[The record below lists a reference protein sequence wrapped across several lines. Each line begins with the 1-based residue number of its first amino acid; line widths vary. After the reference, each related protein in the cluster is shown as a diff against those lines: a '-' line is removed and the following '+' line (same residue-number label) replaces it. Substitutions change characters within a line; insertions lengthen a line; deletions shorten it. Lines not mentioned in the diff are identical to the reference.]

1 MTKVPFRARPKTVAD
16 VARAANVSK
25 ATAARVLGGYGVVSD
40 PVRASVTAAAKALD
54 YRPNELA
61 RSMTTGRSGII
72 GVVVG
77 DIENPFFSLAVRGIS
92 DAAKGAGFNVILAN
106 SGEKIEAEKAA
117 VRLLIGKRVDGLI
130 VTPSESRDISHL
142 RDIHRS
148 GRPLA
153 LLDRALPDLDVDT
166 VTVDDREA
174 AMQATRVLI
183 DAGHRN
189 IAYVTAVEAKGDEYF
204 DLRQIYT
211 SSVRERIDGF
221 LTTCRGAGVDRP
233 ERHVRRGG
241 ATPPAP
247 PPRQCPQRRPPP
259 PPPSGGASTRP
270 EATRRITDQLLS
282 QPDRPTAILASDS
295 VIALE
300 ILRTIRQRGMRIPD
314 EISLITFHDA
324 DWTGVTTPPIT
335 VVDQP
340 VYALG
345 HSVADLLIR
354 RLKGDIQPAERLVL
368 RTAII
373 TRGSVGAPHP

>member
-1 MTKVPFRARPKTVAD
+1 MKRTAPRTPSITVSD

-40 PVRASVTAAAKALD
+40 TIRADVMAAAKALD

-92 DAAKGAGFNVILAN
+92 DAARAAGFNVILAN
-106 SGEKIEAEKAA
+106 SGERIEVEKAA

-166 VTVDDREA
+166 VTVDDRGI
-174 AMQATRVLI
+174 AMRATRILV

-189 IAYVTAVEAKGDEYF
+189 IAYVTAVDGEGHEYR
-204 DLRQIYT
+204 DLGQIYT

-221 LTTCRGAGVDRP
+221 LTVCRGAGIDRP
-233 ERHVRRGG
+233 ERYVRLG
-241 ATPPAP
+241 ATSPV
-247 PPRQCPQRRPPP
+247 
-259 PPPSGGASTRP
+259 
-270 EATRRITDQLLS
+270 ETRRVADAALS
-282 QPDRPTAILASDS
+282 GPDRPTAILASDS

-300 ILRTIRQRGMRIPD
+300 IFRVIRQRGLRVPED
-314 EISLITFHDA
+314 ISLITFHDA
-324 DWTGVTTPPIT
+324 DWTSVTTPPIT
-335 VVDQP
+335 VIDQP

-345 HSVADLLIR
+345 RSVAELLIR
-354 RLKGDIQPAERLVL
+354 RLKGDSRPAERLIL
-368 RTAII
+368 PTSIFE
-373 TRGSVGAPHP
+373 RGSVGPPPNAIVRRV